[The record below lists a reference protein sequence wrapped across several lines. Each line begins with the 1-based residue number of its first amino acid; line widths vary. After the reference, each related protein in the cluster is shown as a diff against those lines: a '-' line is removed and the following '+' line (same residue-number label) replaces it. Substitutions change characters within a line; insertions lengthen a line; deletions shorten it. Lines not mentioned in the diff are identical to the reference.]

1 MAMNADKIKE
11 LKSMITKAKT
21 DAVNIGVCFGKKPAG
36 VEIVMDKIR
45 KPETLGREAKAA
57 GETVKVAIGTF
68 SVSGTAAAFKVEGDA
83 PTGLGKHLKKFFALN
98 DISVMS
104 VEIIGADGKVIIEKD
119 DKGDGEEAGGTAG
132 ALGNAGAGVTRTSGA
147 DAGQGGNA
155 GREKDA
161 GQAPGA
167 TDQPTNPQPTN
178 PEPTTNEPVAK
189 PVDPK
194 DLVRRLGAIKPQLA
208 GLPEALGERLNG
220 MFHAA
225 VEQVKTGVLAAAAT
239 GIGQLEAA
247 LAKIDAARQQATA
260 SQTQGSE
267 TPPGPDPKLAGLSQA
282 VEALRAQVNASA
294 AGVGHDAMIDVLD
307 QVVEQIAAREA
318 EKAMAGLKRVQ
329 DGLKLQAE
337 VDRLAPIVAKA
348 ASGGRVA
355 DVNALNN
362 LFNMVADAV
371 PATDHAKAMANLGR
385 VEAMIAEGTSKE
397 KSTFEAEVP
406 PDVKPFAT
414 ARLNWMFTRRSLKDE
429 LSKLEATIAKA
440 LDEAGLAGNVKVDG
454 ALTSY
459 IDELDTRL
467 ENKLAEIVNSNDGA
481 DREKLKA
488 EARDLIDDYNDVLE
502 RDFFKDVDN
511 ANGFMPVAVTSTAQS
526 MLKDLSRVLA

>member
-11 LKSMITKAKT
+11 LKSMITKSKT

-68 SVSGTAAAFKVEGDA
+68 SVSGTAATFKVEGDA

-119 DKGDGEEAGGTAG
+119 DKGDGEEAGGIAG
-132 ALGNAGAGVTRTSGA
+132 ASGNADAGITQTSGA
-147 DAGQGGNA
+147 DAGHGGNA

-167 TDQPTNPQPTN
+167 TTQPTN

-282 VEALRAQVNASA
+282 VEALRAQVDAST

-307 QVVEQIAAREA
+307 QVVEQIAAREV

-337 VDRLAPIVAKA
+337 VDRLAPIVATA
-348 ASGGRVA
+348 ASGGMVA

-371 PATDHAKAMANLGR
+371 PATDHAKAMANLAR
-385 VEAMIAEGTSKE
+385 VEAMIAEGTARE
-397 KSTFEAEVP
+397 KSTFEEEVP

-440 LDEAGLAGNVKVDG
+440 LDEAGLAGNVTVDG

-488 EARDLIDDYNDVLE
+488 EARDMIDDYNDVLE

-511 ANGFMPVAVTSTAQS
+511 ANGFMPVAVTATAQS